1 MDIQYIETF
10 VLVTHVVAAIAII
23 GLVLYQRGRGAEMG
37 AGFGAGASGT
47 VFGSAGSGNFMTRM
61 TSTVAITFFLTSFGL
76 AYFAKLHADEARQVG
91 IPQIETMVPV
101 TPTEEG
107 EVPSI
112 DVPVSESEVPYLS
125 VPGGMESDEN

>member
-10 VLVTHVVAAIAII
+10 VLITHVVAAIAII

-37 AGFGAGASGT
+37 TGFGAGASGT

-61 TSTVAITFFLTSFGL
+61 TTTVAITFFVTSFGL
-76 AYFAKLHADEARQVG
+76 AYFAKLHADDARRVG
-91 IPQIETMVPV
+91 IPQIESMVPV
-101 TPTEEG
+101 PAEEG

-112 DVPVSESEVPYLS
+112 EVPVADNEVPSLALPAGS
-125 VPGGMESDEN
+125 GSDEN

>member
-10 VLVTHVVAAIAII
+10 VLITHVVAAIAII

-37 AGFGAGASGT
+37 TGFGAGASGT

-61 TSTVAITFFLTSFGL
+61 TTTVAITFFVTSFGL
-76 AYFAKLHADEARQVG
+76 AYFAKLHADDARRVG
-91 IPQIETMVPV
+91 IPQIESMVPV
-101 TPTEEG
+101 PAAEG

-112 DVPVSESEVPYLS
+112 EVPVADNEVPSLALPAGS
-125 VPGGMESDEN
+125 GSDEN

>member
-10 VLVTHVVAAIAII
+10 VLITHVVAAIAII

-37 AGFGAGASGT
+37 TGFGAGASGT

-61 TSTVAITFFLTSFGL
+61 TTTVAITFFVTSFGL
-76 AYFAKLHADEARQVG
+76 AYFAKLHADDARQVG
-91 IPQIETMVPV
+91 IPQIESMVPV
-101 TPTEEG
+101 PAEEG

-112 DVPVSESEVPYLS
+112 EVPVSDNEVPSLALPAGS
-125 VPGGMESDEN
+125 GSDEN

>member
-10 VLVTHVVAAIAII
+10 VLITHVVAAIAII

-37 AGFGAGASGT
+37 TGFGAGASGT

-61 TSTVAITFFLTSFGL
+61 TTTVAITFFVTSFGL
-76 AYFAKLHADEARQVG
+76 AYFAKLHADDARRVG
-91 IPQIETMVPV
+91 IPQIESMLPVPAA
-101 TPTEEG
+101 EG

-112 DVPVSESEVPYLS
+112 EVPVADNEVPSLALHAGS
-125 VPGGMESDEN
+125 GSDEN

>member
-10 VLVTHVVAAIAII
+10 VLITHVVAAIAII

-37 AGFGAGASGT
+37 TGFGAGASGT

-61 TSTVAITFFLTSFGL
+61 TTTVAITFFVTSFGL
-76 AYFAKLHADEARQVG
+76 AYFAKLHADDARQVG
-91 IPQIETMVPV
+91 IPQIESMVPV
-101 TPTEEG
+101 PAEEG

-112 DVPVSESEVPYLS
+112 EVPVADNEVPSLA
-125 VPGGMESDEN
+125 VPAGSGSDEN

>member
-10 VLVTHVVAAIAII
+10 VLITHVVAAIAII

-37 AGFGAGASGT
+37 TGFGAGASGT

-61 TSTVAITFFLTSFGL
+61 TTTVAITFFVTSFGL
-76 AYFAKLHADEARQVG
+76 AYFAKLHADDARRVG
-91 IPQIETMVPV
+91 IPQIESMVPV
-101 TPTEEG
+101 PAEEG

-112 DVPVSESEVPYLS
+112 EVPVADNEVPSLALHAGS
-125 VPGGMESDEN
+125 GSDEN

>member
-10 VLVTHVVAAIAII
+10 VLITHVVAAIAII

-37 AGFGAGASGT
+37 TGFGAGASGT

-61 TSTVAITFFLTSFGL
+61 TTTVAITFFVTSFGL
-76 AYFAKLHADEARQVG
+76 AYFAKLHADDARQVG
-91 IPQIETMVPV
+91 IPQIESMVPV
-101 TPTEEG
+101 PAEEG

-112 DVPVSESEVPYLS
+112 EVPVADNEVPSLALPAGS
-125 VPGGMESDEN
+125 GSDEN

>member
-10 VLVTHVVAAIAII
+10 VLITHVVAAIAII

-37 AGFGAGASGT
+37 TGFGAGASGT

-61 TSTVAITFFLTSFGL
+61 TTTVAITFFVTSFGL
-76 AYFAKLHADEARQVG
+76 AYFAKLHADDARQVG
-91 IPQIETMVPV
+91 IPQIEAMVPV
-101 TPTEEG
+101 PAEEG

-112 DVPVSESEVPYLS
+112 EVPVADNEVPSLALPAGS
-125 VPGGMESDEN
+125 GSDEN